1 MCFVLIFGGRAKLHW
16 CWLPSDHAKLWPNIK
31 TSAVTVGAVRAE
43 SRCQSCCLR
52 QWRLPALQSVSQSQ
66 QESNNEL
73 KLPPS
78 LLSITMKLLPLFA
91 FALVG
96 RSLCEPGQCEEISI
110 PMCKEIGYNF
120 TRLPN
125 QFNHESQDEVSN
137 EQLLGVTVGGFFGLI
152 NKENDKQR
160 RDTAAVNLPI

>member
-1 MCFVLIFGGRAKLHW
+1 
-16 CWLPSDHAKLWPNIK
+16 
-31 TSAVTVGAVRAE
+31 
-43 SRCQSCCLR
+43 
-52 QWRLPALQSVSQSQ
+52 
-66 QESNNEL
+66 
-73 KLPPS
+73 
-78 LLSITMKLLPLFA
+78 MKLLSLLA

-137 EQLLGVTVGGFFGLI
+137 KQLLGVTVGGFFGLI

>member
-1 MCFVLIFGGRAKLHW
+1 
-16 CWLPSDHAKLWPNIK
+16 
-31 TSAVTVGAVRAE
+31 
-43 SRCQSCCLR
+43 
-52 QWRLPALQSVSQSQ
+52 
-66 QESNNEL
+66 
-73 KLPPS
+73 
-78 LLSITMKLLPLFA
+78 MKLLSLLA

-137 EQLLGVTVGGFFGLI
+137 KQFLGVTGGDGWGDYLICSSLLNGAGLGVGGFFGLTKKTTNNGEI
-152 NKENDKQR
+152 QQ
-160 RDTAAVNLPI
+160 L